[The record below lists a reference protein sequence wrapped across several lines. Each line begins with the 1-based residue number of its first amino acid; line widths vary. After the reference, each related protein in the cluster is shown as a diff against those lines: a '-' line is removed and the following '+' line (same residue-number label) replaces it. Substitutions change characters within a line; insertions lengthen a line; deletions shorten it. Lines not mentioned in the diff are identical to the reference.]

1 MQQVI
6 QRSFFL
12 LMLLVCPAQADDADS
27 LFALRSHG
35 YGFMSNLIS
44 YFDPYEKYPAP
55 KYRTAYQ
62 SALQRLREL
71 SPNDQVRAV
80 AENLRELTAEL
91 EKQSLDEVQRSYP
104 QWMNPLLEQHAQL
117 DRLAAGQLAKSIE
130 QPPDSIRKL
139 QHLSL
144 LNSQVLL
151 LYQTRAVQL
160 YAMHVDFS
168 EDSFDLLDAQIMQAF
183 KELRS
188 ERELWREPLGKLMR
202 DYEFVR
208 PQIRDGSRRAA
219 AGGVGF
225 YLGRVV
231 RQLNELQE

>member
-12 LMLLVCPAQADDADS
+12 LMLLVCSAQADDTDA
-27 LFALRSHG
+27 LFALRSQG
-35 YGFMSNLIS
+35 YGFMSNLIF

-55 KYRTAYQ
+55 EYRTAYQ
-62 SALQRLREL
+62 SALQQLSEL
-71 SPNDQVRAV
+71 SPNPQVRAAV
-80 AENLRELTAEL
+80 ENLRKLTEEL
-91 EKQSLDEVQRSYP
+91 EKQPLDGIQHSYP
-104 QWMNPLLEQHAQL
+104 QWINPILEQHAQL
-117 DRLAAGQLAKSIE
+117 DRLAGQLQE
-130 QPPDSIRKL
+130 TTGQPSGAIGKL

-144 LNSQVLL
+144 LNSQILL
-151 LYQTRAVQL
+151 LYQTRAAQL

-168 EDSFDLLDAQIMQAF
+168 EEAFDVLDAQIMQAF
-183 KELRS
+183 EELRS
-188 ERELWREPLGKLMR
+188 EREQWRGPLGKLMR

-231 RQLNELQE
+231 RQLNELQQ